1 MASMSAKATPA
12 SQRNWFSL
20 VIFTALVQIFLVHN
34 VASMPATHYINEGE
48 LEVASTSAQH
58 PSYFNED
65 RFALQGLEDKNR
77 PNKPLRSNEAHQ
89 KSETPL
95 NMQNRNQSTPTRFH
109 PHMQIQPFIS
119 LQATSLAPGCS
130 PPKSHDL
137 ITLHTI

>member
-65 RFALQGLEDKNR
+65 RFALQGLEDK
-77 PNKPLRSNEAHQ
+77 KPAEQTVTVERSP
-89 KSETPL
+89 SEVRDTTEHAEPKPV
-95 NMQNRNQSTPTRFH
+95 NTDEISPTYAN
-109 PHMQIQPFIS
+109 P
-119 LQATSLAPGCS
+119 
-130 PPKSHDL
+130 
-137 ITLHTI
+137 TLHFSTGDFIGSWV